1 MIKNNKGAVII
12 ITIVSMF
19 ILTIIGFVCIE
30 MFIAQNMLVAAD
42 VAKIRTFYAA
52 DGVAEMLRGQMNKVC
67 PDSTTNYLDSS
78 IPPLGSTAPWSGAT
92 VINNAISG
100 GYDTTPTFPI
110 IFARVEI
117 RRVNSPPSSYVD
129 FSTTTAVQYYR
140 IMGVSS
146 VTVNSNVIY
155 STVSY
160 YFYVAPITIGTTT
173 FYRKRFAGWREH
185 KTIQNDTGLIQ

>member
-12 ITIVSMF
+12 ITVVSMF
-19 ILTIIGFVCIE
+19 ILTIIVFVCIE

-52 DGVAEMLRGQMNKVC
+52 DGVAEMLRGQINKVC
-67 PDSTTNYLDSS
+67 PDSTTNYLDST
-78 IPPLGSTAPWSGAT
+78 IPPLGSGTLWSGAT
-92 VINNAISG
+92 VINNAIAA
-100 GYDTTPTFPI
+100 GYDTTPTFPVVC
-110 IFARVEI
+110 ARVEI

-155 STVSY
+155 STASY

>member
-30 MFIAQNMLVAAD
+30 MFIAQNMLVAVD
-42 VAKIRTFYAA
+42 VAKTRTFYAA

>member
-52 DGVAEMLRGQMNKVC
+52 DGVAEMLRGQINKVC

>member
-12 ITIVSMF
+12 TTIVSMF

-140 IMGVSS
+140 IMGVCS

>member
-12 ITIVSMF
+12 VTVVSMF

-52 DGVAEMLRGQMNKVC
+52 DGVVEMLRGQINRFC
-67 PDSTTNYLDSS
+67 PDDNLTNYVDAA
-78 IPPLGSTAPWSGAT
+78 IPPLGSTAAWSRAT
-92 VINNAISG
+92 EINTIIAA
-100 GYDTTPTFPI
+100 GYDTTPTFPVVC
-110 IFARVEI
+110 ARVEI

-146 VTVNSNVIY
+146 VTVNSDVIY

-160 YFYVAPITIGTTT
+160 YFYVSSMTPGNVW
-173 FYRKRFAGWREH
+173 RKRFAGWREH